1 MESSISMN
9 MKTVKASTTK
19 PNGKTPSGDKYLGIE
34 IYIRFY
40 EIEDGDNT
48 DEGKESEIIVIHN
61 LSLMVSKQN
70 LIRCKFPYIDTLYH
84 ERTTVIC
91 AMRNLTVRVFE
102 HL

>member
-9 MKTVKASTTK
+9 TKTVKASTTK
-19 PNGKTPSGDKYLGIE
+19 PNGKTPPGDKYLGIE

-40 EIEDGDNT
+40 EIEDGDNN

-84 ERTTVIC
+84 
-91 AMRNLTVRVFE
+91 
-102 HL
+102 